1 MQFGTGA
8 RGYQLVIDKMR
19 QALAATL
26 AVPVLWVSTVVFPI
40 TGLVYCLAIVA
51 LDGVEHVI
59 RRLHA
64 ARPRRQSLR
73 NAGDNAPR
81 RAGDRRG
88 RARDH

>member
-1 MQFGTGA
+1 
-8 RGYQLVIDKMR
+8 VIDKMR

-26 AVPVLWVSTVVFPI
+26 AVPILWVSTVVFPI

-59 RRLHA
+59 RRL
-64 ARPRRQSLR
+64 
-73 NAGDNAPR
+73 